1 MLKWVYGVLIA
12 AFVAMVVG
20 GAVSKAKDAWQAQ
33 QRAITMM
40 QESQQKQRQK
50 VDEIRDR
57 IARTQAQP
65 NLSDHDRWLIAHLQK
80 TLGRLDT
87 VVDGQ
92 QTHSTQLYRGLLRTW
107 LGYAFLGIA
116 MVVLAFCLLVR
127 PSKALTREEKQ
138 WLASNPRDIPSLL
151 LDPGAYRN
159 NAAPVRGGSNFVT
172 ARIKPVKA
180 DLLRITRSRAL
191 TGMGLAFIIAPQG
204 GLAVELYYIA
214 DALFVSHI
222 PFSQMTWGG
231 TMQALMLSI
240 SFTLGGLFVLFSTTS
255 KARLD
260 RRQQTITLPGDNRTL
275 AFNEVESVQLNQVLT
290 TGERS
295 FVNSQIQLNLRNG
308 ESLSLLSHG
317 GKEQIYVDLI
327 RTALFLDKPAVI
339 PEA

>member
-12 AFVAMVVG
+12 AFIAMVVG
-20 GAVSKAKDAWQAQ
+20 GAVSKVRDSWQAQ

-65 NLSDHDRWLIAHLQK
+65 TLSDHDRWLIAHLQK
-80 TLGRLDT
+80 TLAGLDK
-87 VVDGQ
+87 VVAGQ

-107 LGYAFLGIA
+107 VGYAFLAIA
-116 MVVLAFCLLVR
+116 MVVLAFCLL
-127 PSKALTREEKQ
+127 
-138 WLASNPRDIPSLL
+138 

-159 NAAPVRGGSNFVT
+159 TAAPVRGGSNFVT
-172 ARIKPVKA
+172 ARIKPAKA
-180 DLLRITRSRAL
+180 DQLRITRSRAL
-191 TGMGLAFIIAPQG
+191 TGMGLAFIIAPLG

-240 SFTLGGLFVLFSTTS
+240 SFTLAGLFVLFSTTS
-255 KARLD
+255 NARLD
-260 RRQQTITLPGDNRTL
+260 RHQQTITLPGDNRIL

-295 FVNSQIQLNLRNG
+295 FVNSQIQLNLRND

>member
-1 MLKWVYGVLIA
+1 MLKWVYGVLFA

-20 GAVSKAKDAWQAQ
+20 GAVSKARDSWQAQ

-40 QESQQKQRQK
+40 QESQQQQRQK

-65 NLSDHDRWLIAHLQK
+65 TLSDHDRWLIAHLQK

-116 MVVLAFCLLVR
+116 MVVLAFCLLGR

-138 WLASNPRDIPSLL
+138 WLASNPRDIPGLL

-191 TGMGLAFIIAPQG
+191 KGMGLAFIIAPQG

-231 TMQALMLSI
+231 TMQA
-240 SFTLGGLFVLFSTTS
+240 FTLAGLFVLFSTTS
-255 KARLD
+255 NARLD

-295 FVNSQIQLNLRNG
+295 FVNSQIQLNLHNG

>member
-1 MLKWVYGVLIA
+1 MLKWIYGVLIA
-12 AFVAMVVG
+12 AFIAMVVG
-20 GAVSKAKDAWQAQ
+20 GAVSKARDSWQAQ

-50 VDEIRDR
+50 YDEIRDR
-57 IARTQAQP
+57 IARTQAKP
-65 NLSDHDRWLIAHLQK
+65 SLSDHDRWLIAHLQK
-80 TLGRLDT
+80 TLDGLEK

-92 QTHSTQLYRGLLRTW
+92 QTHSAQLYRGMLRTW
-107 LGYAFLGIA
+107 VGFAFLGLA

-138 WLASNPRDIPSLL
+138 WLTSHPRDIPGLL
-151 LDPGAYRN
+151 LDPAAYRN

-172 ARIKPVKA
+172 ARIKPARA

-191 TGMGLAFIIAPQG
+191 SGMGLAFLIAPQG

-222 PFSQMTWGG
+222 PFAQMTWGG

-240 SFTLGGLFVLFSTTS
+240 SFTLAGLFVLFSTTS
-255 KARLD
+255 NARLD

>member
-20 GAVSKAKDAWQAQ
+20 GAVSKANDAWQAQ

-40 QESQQKQRQK
+40 QESQQQQRQK

-65 NLSDHDRWLIAHLQK
+65 TLSDHDRWLIAHLQK

-92 QTHSTQLYRGLLRTW
+92 QTHSAQLYRGLLRTW
-107 LGYAFLGIA
+107 VGYAFLGIA

-138 WLASNPRDIPSLL
+138 WLASNPRDIPGLL

-159 NAAPVRGGSNFVT
+159 TAAPVRGGSNFVT

-180 DLLRITRSRAL
+180 GLLRITRSRAL

-231 TMQALMLSI
+231 TMQA
-240 SFTLGGLFVLFSTTS
+240 FTLAGLFVLFSTTS
-255 KARLD
+255 NARLD

-295 FVNSQIQLNLRNG
+295 FVNSQIQLNLHNG

>member
-12 AFVAMVVG
+12 VFVAMVVG
-20 GAVSKAKDAWQAQ
+20 GVVSKAKDAWQAQ

-40 QESQQKQRQK
+40 QESQQQQRQK
-50 VDEIRDR
+50 YDEIRDR

-65 NLSDHDRWLIAHLQK
+65 TLSDHDRWLIAHLQK

-92 QTHSTQLYRGLLRTW
+92 QTHSAQLYRGLLRTW
-107 LGYAFLGIA
+107 VGYAFLGIA

-138 WLASNPRDIPSLL
+138 WLASNPRDIPGLL

-191 TGMGLAFIIAPQG
+191 KGMGLAFIIAPQG

-231 TMQALMLSI
+231 TMQA
-240 SFTLGGLFVLFSTTS
+240 FTLAGLFVLFSTTS
-255 KARLD
+255 NARLD

-295 FVNSQIQLNLRNG
+295 FVNSQIQLNLHNG

>member
-40 QESQQKQRQK
+40 QESQQQQRQK

-65 NLSDHDRWLIAHLQK
+65 TLSDHDRWLIAHLQK
-80 TLGRLDT
+80 TLAGLDK
-87 VVDGQ
+87 VVAGQ
-92 QTHSTQLYRGLLRTW
+92 QTHSAQLYRGLLRTW
-107 LGYAFLGIA
+107 VGYAFLGIA

-127 PSKALTREEKQ
+127 PSKALAREEKQ
-138 WLASNPRDIPSLL
+138 WLSNIPRDIPGLL

-159 NAAPVRGGSNFVT
+159 NVAPVRGGSNFVT
-172 ARIKPVKA
+172 ARIKPAKA

-191 TGMGLAFIIAPQG
+191 SGMGLAFLIAPQG

-222 PFSQMTWGG
+222 PFAQMTWGG

-240 SFTLGGLFVLFSTTS
+240 SFTLAGLFVLFSTTS
-255 KARLD
+255 NARLD